1 MSRQNHGNSWTKKD
15 EKRLVGML
23 YEGASYEEMAKKL
36 SRSWFA
42 CKCRL
47 IKLKLIPFES
57 QAYKTNV
64 ERYDVPLRYVKNT
77 TLKSVEHLI
86 GILDEEDTSK
96 TFSNAE
102 LNIVIDYFKTRIS
115 RLAVQKLE
123 TESFQKGVDI
133 SVAQD
138 IFTSEINKLKNAKTM
153 TIQEREKVLARI

>member
-1 MSRQNHGNSWTKKD
+1 MSTQNHGNSWTKKD
-15 EKRLVGML
+15 EKRLVDML

-47 IKLKLIPFES
+47 IKLKLIPFQP
-57 QAYKTNV
+57 QAIKTNV
-64 ERYDVPLRYVKNT
+64 ERYDVPLRYAKNT

-86 GILDEEDTSK
+86 GISDEEDTSK

-153 TIQEREKVLARI
+153 TIQEREKLLARI

>member
-15 EKRLVGML
+15 EKRLVDML

-47 IKLKLIPFES
+47 IKLKLIPFQP
-57 QAYKTNV
+57 QATKTNV
-64 ERYDVPLRYVKNT
+64 EKYDVPLRYAKNT
-77 TLKSVEHLI
+77 TLKSVEHLMSI
-86 GILDEEDTSK
+86 SDEEDTSK
-96 TFSNAE
+96 TFSNTE

-153 TIQEREKVLARI
+153 TIQEREKLLARI